1 MCPMASLF
9 ILLWDPCK
17 SMRSSS
23 VKLDLFSSAIFKVLF
38 SAYFGLFSLDCLCL
52 CVFLHCLYIGLSWL
66 VLLKFPSCLR
76 KSQLK

>member
-9 ILLWDPCK
+9 YLFEDPCK
-17 SMRSSS
+17 SKWNSS

-52 CVFLHCLYIGLSWL
+52 CVFLHCLYIGLIWL
-66 VLLKFPSCLR
+66 VLLRFLSCL
-76 KSQLK
+76 K